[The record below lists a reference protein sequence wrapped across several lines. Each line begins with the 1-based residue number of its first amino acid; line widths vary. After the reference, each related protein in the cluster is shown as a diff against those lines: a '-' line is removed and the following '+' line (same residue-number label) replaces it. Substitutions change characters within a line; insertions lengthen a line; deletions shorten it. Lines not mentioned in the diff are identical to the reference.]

1 MSINNK
7 GENMKKKILV
17 TILGLLIILS
27 LGACEHEHDHIQ
39 IYNKTDWV
47 FDDIDIDVKN
57 GYFYEDHEKFII
69 DDNTIAVTVYFTNK
83 SEEEKWEK
91 REEN

>member
-1 MSINNK
+1 
-7 GENMKKKILV
+7 MKKKILV
-17 TILGLLIILS
+17 TILGLLAILS
-27 LGACEHEHDHIQ
+27 LGACENEHDKIEV
-39 IYNKTDWV
+39 YNKENWV
-47 FDDIDIDVKN
+47 FDDINIDIKD

-69 DDNTIAVTVYFTNK
+69 DDNTIAVTIYFTNK